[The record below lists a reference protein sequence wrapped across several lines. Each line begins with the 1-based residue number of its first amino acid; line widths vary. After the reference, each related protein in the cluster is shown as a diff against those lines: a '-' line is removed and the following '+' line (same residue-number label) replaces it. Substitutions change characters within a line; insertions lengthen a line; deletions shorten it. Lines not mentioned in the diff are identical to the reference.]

1 MMGAHRGGPFG
12 ARWSVGGMK
21 IYCESYGDLGARLG
35 AVLSETHDVL
45 NGLLGDARLIAAHC
59 ALFDD
64 MAFCLSNNDVNE
76 ATRRPARPATHA
88 TRDDNPGT
96 TERRRRLTHRR
107 SQLRIRTCASWLLPL
122 HLGRPQPGRS
132 GMRF

>member
-1 MMGAHRGGPFG
+1 MVPLTDDGGASRRSVRG
-12 ARWSVGGMK
+12 ALVK

-64 MAFCLSNNDVNE
+64 VAFCLSNNDVNE
-76 ATRRPARPATHA
+76 ATHDDPPASRRTRRAT
-88 TRDDNPGT
+88 TP
-96 TERRRRLTHRR
+96 ERRND
-107 SQLRIRTCASWLLPL
+107 AA
-122 HLGRPQPGRS
+122 G
-132 GMRF
+132 